1 MKIEG
6 NEQSQRFDLILAL
19 LQKEGEL
26 SYHDKIALDEN
37 IKKLEMFLFGYEHDT
52 RRLKRIIG
60 KQESVIKNF
69 QQLPLSIAQ
78 ALDILNATE

>member
-19 LQKEGEL
+19 LQKKGEL

-37 IKKLEMFLFGYEHDT
+37 IKKLEMFLFEYGDVDN
-52 RRLKRIIG
+52 
-60 KQESVIKNF
+60 Q
-69 QQLPLSIAQ
+69 
-78 ALDILNATE
+78 